1 MRAIVHSLRG
11 WPTPLG
17 VVVNSSDQPFG
28 PDGTPLGPDGAPRDA
43 KLARQLATL
52 GEQVVMFAR
61 AQLAMAS

>member
-17 VVVNSSDQPFG
+17 VVINSSDQPFG
-28 PDGTPLGPDGAPRDA
+28 PDGTVTDA